1 MSINIRNITDEEI
14 ERIIEEIVNDKLN
27 LNKNYIF
34 SSTPRYKVLAQR
46 LKRVVLKSMK
56 YIIESLKY
64 SDFDVLGNEIEF
76 KEGKDYEPITISLDS
91 GKKYK

>member
-1 MSINIRNITDEEI
+1 M
-14 ERIIEEIVNDKLN
+14 IEEIVNDKLN

-34 SSTPRYKVLAQR
+34 SSTPKYKVLLHR
-46 LKRVVLKSMK
+46 LKRVVLKSME

-64 SDFDVLGNEIEF
+64 SDFEVLGNEIEF
-76 KEGKDYEPITISLDS
+76 KEGKEYEPITVFLDD